1 MSGGAK
7 RVKEHPFFRGVNW
20 DDVLNRRHRGPI
32 IPPIRFPG
40 DAQCFDIYPEED
52 ATRDK
57 YTEDLVKKYDG
68 YFQDF

>member
-7 RVKEHPFFRGVNW
+7 KVKEHPFFRGVDW
-20 DDVLNRRHRGPI
+20 DDVFNRRHKGPI

-52 ATRDK
+52 ANSER
-57 YTEDLVKKYDG
+57 YTDDLREKYDV
-68 YFQDF
+68 YFEDF

>member
-7 RVKEHPFFRGVNW
+7 KVKDHPFFRGVDW
-20 DDVLNRRHRGPI
+20 DDVYNRRQKGPI

-52 ATRDK
+52 ANSER
-57 YTEDLVKKYDG
+57 YTDELRMKYDD
-68 YFQDF
+68 YFKDF

>member
-20 DDVLNRRHRGPI
+20 EDVLSRRQKGPI
-32 IPPIRFPG
+32 IPPIRYPG

-52 ATRDK
+52 ANNDR
-57 YTEDLVKKYDG
+57 YTDDLRAKYDD
-68 YFQDF
+68 YFKDF